1 MKSEN
6 EKYTFDDLIEI
17 VKKLRAPG
25 GCPWDIEQT
34 HESLKRNIVEEG
46 YELVE
51 ALDSEDG
58 AKIADES
65 GDLLLQIVF
74 HADIGRTD
82 GEYDI
87 DDVTDAVCRKL
98 IRRHPHVF
106 GSEKADT
113 AEQVLENWDAIKRG
127 ERGQATIREELEGV
141 SKYLPSLMR
150 AEKIQKKAIKHG
162 YMFNEIDSVCE
173 SVKNIFKLLKAGMDE
188 NTAKLYI
195 GRLLFEMASISRSL
209 GVEPEMALTEYTDKF
224 IKEFEE

>member
-1 MKSEN
+1 MKGEN
-6 EKYTFDDLIEI
+6 EKYTFEDLLEI
-17 VKKLRAPG
+17 VAKLRAPG

-34 HESLKRNIVEEG
+34 HESLKRNIIEEG

-51 ALDSEDG
+51 ALDSGDG

-74 HADIGRTD
+74 HADIGRTE

-87 DDVTDAVCRKL
+87 DDVTDTVCREL

-106 GSEKADT
+106 GDVKVANSE
-113 AEQVLENWDAIKRG
+113 EVLENWDAIKRG
-127 ERGQATIREELEGV
+127 ERGQANIREELQGV
-141 SKYLPSLMR
+141 SHYLPSLMR

-173 SVKNIFKLLKAGMDE
+173 NVKNILRLLKSGTDE
-188 NTAKLYI
+188 DTARLYI

-209 GVEPEMALTEYTDKF
+209 KIEPELALSEYTDKF
-224 IKEFEE
+224 IDEIEE